1 MKINVKLPYEG
12 AAQYYKVWATTEN
25 DVDFYGDLPAA
36 TKCTTSYAAYEIVT
50 YLKKLGFE
58 AEVGMSEYDF
68 EVALICDEKECEEFE
83 ISAIEKGIE
92 IHGFG
97 RAGVL
102 YGAYEFLEA
111 QGIRWYTIDREYVPE
126 GKTEITIPE
135 LKKYV
140 YAFPIGRGFAFEGPL
155 KESPELFIWMAR
167 NRFSKSGVRPHTIK
181 LQRKLALRPKAGGH
195 IFEAI
200 LDPHN
205 FTEDGR
211 TFLEAYPHWY
221 GKRDCEIT
229 YDNAQ
234 SVQFCVNEPDLL
246 DFLAEKFL
254 EKVKTEWKDAD
265 IIDVWNFD
273 TWGGSCNCE
282 KCKATGNSM
291 DRALKLIAHLRKR
304 VNEAYDRG
312 ELVKKYNV
320 ITDLYEGG
328 DTIDPALNPIPEG
341 IAEDGFFASFAPILR
356 CYKHGMDDKSC
367 DINRFYSDR
376 MEKVKGFPL
385 SINEYYNVSKFED
398 LPYVFTN
405 SIIND
410 VRYYHELGAKGFTY
424 MHLPMVE
431 WGVKTLTQHLLAN
444 LLRDPYCDIQTKID
458 EYFEHIYGKYADKAR
473 KAYELCEEGTLY
485 SSSWRSWDEKSI
497 LSTLIGWNGYTVDEP
512 LFRDSHLG
520 DTLNEKAYR
529 AAECFKEALDIMREL
544 RADAHAS
551 IKLDV
556 PAVIARGVNP
566 SQHQKFKTIIPIF
579 DRLNEDIRG
588 LKYGADCARLLAL
601 FIEYYELL
609 HKKEDETKIWN
620 EIYELANNMSDYSYA
635 VKYRHPVPKIMVVD
649 ALDRSGMKELF
660 ARVLSARNQNL
671 NK

>member
-1 MKINVKLPYEG
+1 MKINVKLTYEN

-25 DVDFYGDLPAA
+25 DVDFYGDIKAA
-36 TKCTTSYAAYEIVT
+36 TKCTTSYAAFEIVT

-58 AEVGMSEYDF
+58 AGVGIDDADF
-68 EVALICDEKECEEFE
+68 SISLFCEENESEEFE
-83 ISAIEKGIE
+83 ISGDEKAIEIKGC
-92 IHGFG
+92 G

-111 QGIRWYTIDREYVPE
+111 QGIRWYTIDTEYVPQ
-126 GKTEITIPE
+126 GKTEITLPE

-140 YAFPIGRGFAFEGPL
+140 YAFPIGRGFEFEGPL
-155 KESPELFIWMAR
+155 KESPELFLWMAR
-167 NRFSKSGVRPHTIK
+167 NRFNISGVRPHTMP
-181 LQRKLALRPKAGGH
+181 LQRKLCMKPKAGGH

-205 FTEDGR
+205 LAEDGR
-211 TFLEAYPHWY
+211 TFLEAHREWY
-221 GKRDCEIT
+221 GKRDGEIT
-229 YDNAQ
+229 YENAQ

-246 DFLAEKFL
+246 DYLAEKL
-254 EKVKTEWKDAD
+254 IERIKTDWKEAD
-265 IIDVWNFD
+265 VIDIWTFD
-273 TWGGSCNCE
+273 TWGGSCNCDA
-282 KCKATGNSM
+282 CKKTGNGM
-291 DRALKLIAHLRKR
+291 DRTYVLLSHLRER
-304 VNEAYDRG
+304 VNEAFEKG
-312 ELVKKYNV
+312 ELEKNYFIV
-320 ITDLYEGG
+320 TDMYEGT
-328 DTIDPALNPIPEG
+328 DTIEPPINPVPDNMLEDDY
-341 IAEDGFFASFAPILR
+341 IAMAPILR
-356 CYKHGMDDKSC
+356 CYKHGMDDENC
-367 DINRFYSDR
+367 EINSYYKKQI
-376 MEKVKGFPL
+376 EGVKGYKL
-385 SINEYYNVSKFED
+385 SICEYYNVSKFED
-398 LPYVFTN
+398 LPYVFIK

-410 VRYYHELGAKGFTY
+410 VRYYHKAGVEGFTY

-458 EYFEHIYGKYADKAR
+458 EYFENIYGKYADKAR

-485 SSSWRSWDEKSI
+485 SSSWRSWDETSI
-497 LSTLIGWNGYTVDEP
+497 LSTLIGWNGYTVNEP
-512 LFRDSHLG
+512 LYRDSHLG
-520 DTLNEKAYR
+520 DTLIEKANR
-529 AAECFKEALDIMREL
+529 AAECFEEALNIMREL
-544 RADAHAS
+544 RMDAHMS
-551 IKLDV
+551 IKLNV

-601 FIEYYELL
+601 FVEYYELL
-609 HKKEDETKIWN
+609 HKKEDETKVWN
-620 EIYELANNMSDYSYA
+620 EIYELANEMSEYSYA
-635 VKYRHPVPKIMVVD
+635 VKYRHPVPKIMVCD